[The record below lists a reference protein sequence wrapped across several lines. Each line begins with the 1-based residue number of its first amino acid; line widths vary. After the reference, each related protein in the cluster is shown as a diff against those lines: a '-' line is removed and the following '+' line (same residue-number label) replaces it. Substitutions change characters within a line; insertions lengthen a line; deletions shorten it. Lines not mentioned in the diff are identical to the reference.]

1 MFRKYESKHSA
12 LDCSSCHDVHRT
24 FPSCTQ
30 CHEAHKGKIA
40 GGCDLCHKAHMPKL
54 AALPD
59 PAPSKDCGMCHK
71 IVADLL
77 SATTAKHRSLPCARC
92 HQQKHGMIPSCE
104 GCHGAR
110 HPRDMMA
117 RFPQCGECHNSAHD
131 INWTAEDNLKTVEQ
145 VAKEQ
150 R

>member
-1 MFRKYESKHSA
+1 M
-12 LDCSSCHDVHRT
+12 
-24 FPSCTQ
+24 Q
-30 CHEAHKGKIA
+30 CHAPHKGKIA
-40 GGCDLCHKAHMPKL
+40 GGCDLCHKAHAPKL

-71 IVADLL
+71 IAADLL
-77 SATTAKHRSLPCARC
+77 RASMTKHRPLPCARC

-110 HPRDMMA
+110 HPKDMMA
-117 RFPQCGECHNSAHD
+117 RFPQCGECHNIAHD
-131 INWTAEDNLKTVEQ
+131 INWTAEDNAKTVEQ